1 MKRQA
6 MQIGRPLAIR
16 VEWYDH
22 VCTES
27 GKAVANYAGEIVGWR
42 NTQVIIRVKD
52 YAIVRFWKKSG
63 LEVGNADYQRRGFKV
78 DLKEL
83 EESLKPAPGVAVE
96 IALDG
101 EGQ

>member
-6 MQIGRPLAIR
+6 LQIGRPLSIP

-22 VCTES
+22 VCTEPHKETS
-27 GKAVANYAGEIVGWR
+27 YAGEIVGWR
-42 NTQVIIRVKD
+42 DTQIIIRVKD
-52 YAIVRFWKKSG
+52 YGVLRFWKRSG

-78 DLKEL
+78 DLKAL
-83 EESLKPAPGVAVE
+83 EESLKPAPGVSVD

-101 EGQ
+101 ENG